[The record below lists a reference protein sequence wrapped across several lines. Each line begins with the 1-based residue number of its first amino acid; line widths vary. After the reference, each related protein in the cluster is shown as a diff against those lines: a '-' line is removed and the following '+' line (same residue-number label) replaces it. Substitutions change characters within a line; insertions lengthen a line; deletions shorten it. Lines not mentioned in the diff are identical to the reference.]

1 MPFRPLARGFT
12 LIELL
17 VVIAIMMT
25 VLGLV
30 GGGVVTGVARAEAQT
45 EVVSVYNLVK
55 KTGVRAFTSGQTLVL
70 SLDQNQA
77 KLIDSHDKLVASVN
91 YEHLLFDTQQ
101 IIFNSN
107 GLPNFFAIG
116 VQVRGKSKILDLSS
130 LFRHSK
136 SDLTEVVTDV
146 S

>member
-1 MPFRPLARGFT
+1 MGSRFNTSGFS

-17 VVIAIMMT
+17 IVVSIMMT
-25 VLGLV
+25 LLGLV
-30 GGGVVTGVARAEAQT
+30 GGSLTTGVGRAEAQT

-77 KLIDSHDKLVASVN
+77 KLIDSNDNLVSSVH
-91 YEHLLFDTQQ
+91 YAHLLFDRQQ

-107 GLPNFFAIG
+107 GLPNLFAIG
-116 VQVRGKSKILDLSS
+116 IQVRGIPKTLDLSS
-130 LFRHSK
+130 LFSRRTP
-136 SDLTEVVTDV
+136 DLTAVAKND

>member
-1 MPFRPLARGFT
+1 MGSRFNTSGFS

-17 VVIAIMMT
+17 IVVSIMMT
-25 VLGLV
+25 LLGLV
-30 GGGVVTGVARAEAQT
+30 GGSLTTGVGRAEAQT

-77 KLIDSHDKLVASVN
+77 KLIDSNDNLVSLVH
-91 YEHLLFDTQQ
+91 YEHLLFDRQQ

-107 GLPNFFAIG
+107 GLPNLFAIG
-116 VQVRGKSKILDLSS
+116 IQVRGIPKTLDLSS
-130 LFRHSK
+130 LFSRRTP
-136 SDLTEVVTDV
+136 DLTAVAKNDF
-146 S
+146 